1 MPQSY
6 NIDPQT
12 WGTEDEWFDW
22 NKEPWTYPYT
32 PSSYSNAF
40 SEAFKAADFKSPY
53 YYKSNFGDD
62 GVNETYRVQ
71 WRGLFI
77 KDYYFGSPPPD
88 SVADLPIKADKAI
101 ETKQW
106 PTPWGFGI
114 DSPMSNIYTVLPR
127 YSSSGYASG
136 NVWPEVDTDYF
147 YTNFANKFGKNLYK
161 FSASDDWGM
170 EVDTSRTG
178 KPMPFVPV
186 FGGSSS
192 PTDAIQYSRKD
203 FKGTSSFNSVYTT
216 YPNYVPLSF
225 NYQKIVVVPKV
236 YCAKYDDTKD
246 YGLNFA
252 GPYTISQYFD
262 GVNWNPDTQTGTPPA
277 KDTYPMIT
285 SVGIS
290 WIYFGTTDGTSANK
304 RTYLSGANFGAF
316 LPDTLTLGG
325 VPSTRILKNGSYYLY
340 HSHWGANDNA
350 DSWHPANGYVIDT
363 GVISGMNQVYN
374 NVFEF
379 YMTLNTELTD
389 LRKSYINYTQDETT
403 VLPLFHQNGDY
414 EIHCVQRHSN
424 GGTIPQNTMGICAL
438 WKNPTKEKV
447 MRDVAYLGFWFADDW
462 QTAERAFTGEDCND
476 PKMHIPLFDEDG
488 LTTGEWLS
496 GPDAANADNARWQDP
511 FQDNDYNPEHV
522 TPPSGD
528 EKDFGDLDNKDF
540 RGLVFH
546 NMSMYALSESEL
558 LQFLTT
564 VNAMYINDTD
574 TQQMQLDFKG
584 SNPMEYITALYG
596 YPFDIPYVG
605 TPTTIKI
612 GPVDT
617 GVAANRVEAQ
627 SWGALAFGSVSID
640 PYYYDF
646 RDYEPYTTIDL
657 YLPLCGTVRL
667 DPALYIGHTLYIEYD
682 FDPATG
688 NLMAKVCRDD
698 MIDKVVEGSVCVQ
711 IPVVSSDMGSYQA
724 AIHQIKSRILQ
735 TVFGTIQ
742 TLSPSSGIKSAAASG
757 NQAGVLAAIPDPFKI
772 TMDTALDAY
781 NINYDLKHTQPH
793 QSVTGTS
800 DPLNALN
807 MDNHAFVFIKRAK
820 MLPGYNAQQYSH
832 TIGNACLRQ
841 GKIKDFAGYTQCS
854 SVDLSGISATSYE
867 ISKLRGL
874 LQSGIYL

>member
-1 MPQSY
+1 MPESY

-12 WGTEDEWFDW
+12 WGTENDWFDW
-22 NKEPWTYPYT
+22 NQEPWTYPYAASQYS
-32 PSSYSNAF
+32 SSYSA
-40 SEAFKAADFKSPY
+40 AFKAAEFKSPY
-53 YYKSNFGDD
+53 YYKSGFNTDQT
-62 GVNETYRVQ
+62 NELYRVQ
-71 WRGLFI
+71 WRGLFA
-77 KDYYFGSPPPD
+77 KDYYFGSPPPN

-114 DSPMSNIYTVLPR
+114 DSPMSNIYTVLPG
-127 YSSSGYASG
+127 YSASGYAPG
-136 NVWPEVDTDYF
+136 NVFPEVDTYYF
-147 YTNFANKFGKNLYK
+147 YTNFANKFGKNLYS
-161 FSASDDWGM
+161 FPASDDWGM
-170 EVDTSRTG
+170 EVDTSKTG
-178 KPMPFVPV
+178 RPMPFVPL
-186 FGGSSS
+186 FASSVS

-203 FKGTSSFNSVYTT
+203 FKGTSSPSSVFTT

-225 NYQKIVVVPKV
+225 NYQKIVVLPKI
-236 YCAKYDDTKD
+236 YCAKYDDTRD
-246 YGLNFA
+246 YGLEFS
-252 GPYTISQYFD
+252 GPFTLAEYFD
-262 GVNWNPDTQTGTPPA
+262 GENWDPDTQTGTAPK

-285 SVGIS
+285 SVRIDTV
-290 WIYFGTTDGTSANK
+290 YFGTTDGTSQNR
-304 RTYLSGANFGAF
+304 RTYLSGSNFGAF

-325 VPSTRILKNGSYYLY
+325 PPSARILKNGTYSVY
-340 HSHWGANDNA
+340 SSKWGADDNA
-350 DSWHPANGYVIDT
+350 DNWHPATGYVIDS
-363 GVISGMNQVYN
+363 GIISGMGQFYN
-374 NVFEF
+374 SLKIFSITV
-379 YMTLNTELTD
+379 NTNLTD
-389 LRKSYINYTQDETT
+389 LRKSYINETQSTSSS
-403 VLPLFHQNGDY
+403 LPLLHQNGEY

-424 GGTIPQNTMGICAL
+424 GGTTPQNTMGICAL
-438 WKNPTKEKV
+438 WKNPTKEGV
-447 MRDVAYLGFWFADDW
+447 MRDVAYLGFWFADDND
-462 QTAERAFTGEDCND
+462 TASMGFTGEDCNSS
-476 PKMHIPLFDEDG
+476 KMHIPIFDEDG
-488 LTTGEWLS
+488 LTTGEYKS
-496 GPDAANADNARWQDP
+496 GTDAALEDNAKWQDP
-511 FQDNDYNPEHV
+511 FKDNDYNPEHV

-528 EKDFGDLDNKDF
+528 EKDFGDLDNKDY

-627 SWGALAFGSVSID
+627 SWGALSFGSVSID

-854 SVDLSGISATSYE
+854 NVDLSGISATSYE

-874 LQSGIYL
+874 LLSGIYL